1 MASLGKLAAT
11 SKFGAFLDDA
21 LRDRVVCGVKSA
33 ELRDRLLNSTHIKD
47 VTLAVAYDMGL
58 AHKVTKQNAQKWS
71 HKTFKANAM
80 SKTVVPRKEEN

>member
-1 MASLGKLAAT
+1 M
-11 SKFGAFLDDA
+11 
-21 LRDRVVCGVKSA
+21 
-33 ELRDRLLNSTHIKD
+33 
-47 VTLAVAYDMGL
+47 TLAVAYDMGL